1 MRKAEYFDFF
11 VSKCKHFNGNTDAN
25 NGYGCTHP
33 EQEENENGEGKCYCW
48 SCPLGYPA
56 DEESLAENDI
66 EWVDGRPELDSMEDD
81 SYIILN

>member
-11 VSKCKHFNGNTDAN
+11 VSKCPYFNGNTDVN

-33 EQEENENGEGKCYCW
+33 EQKENDDGEGKCYCW

-56 DEESLAENDI
+56 DEESLGEDDI
-66 EWVDGRPELDSMEDD
+66 EWVDGRPVPDSMEED